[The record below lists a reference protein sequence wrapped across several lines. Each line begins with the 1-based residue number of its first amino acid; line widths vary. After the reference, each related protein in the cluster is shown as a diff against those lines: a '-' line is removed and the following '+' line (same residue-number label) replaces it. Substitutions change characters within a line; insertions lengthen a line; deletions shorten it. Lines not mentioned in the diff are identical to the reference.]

1 MSARD
6 KIDPESLPGLDALL
20 AAVPGGFGAFHDP
33 MERRARLATVL
44 AASAAGM
51 PANDRVVTTD
61 RVIPGPL
68 GAPDTQVRIYRPV
81 GVDGALPG
89 IVYIHGGGMST
100 GTIDGEDAIAA
111 MYCEQLQ
118 CVVVSL
124 EYRLA
129 PENPYPAQIEDCYA
143 GLQWTGLHADEI
155 GLDRERL
162 AVYGGSAG
170 GNLAIAMALLARD
183 RGTPNISFCMALYPM
198 VDDSSTLP
206 STQEI
211 TDIGVWDRG
220 TSIEAW
226 EWYLGGRPADG
237 YAAPLR
243 NPDLSDFP
251 PTYLDVGEVDLV
263 RDETLAFASRLLHAG
278 IPVELHVSPGSYHA
292 SEIFS
297 PGVEL
302 SDRIWALRIDAFKR
316 AFGK

>member
-6 KIDPESLPGLDALL
+6 KIDPASLPGLDALL
-20 AAVPGGFGAFHDP
+20 TAVPGGFGATHDP
-33 MERRARLATVL
+33 IERRALLAAVL
-44 AASAAGM
+44 AASAEGM
-51 PANDRVVTTD
+51 PANNNVVTAD
-61 RVIPGPL
+61 HDIPGPA
-68 GAPDTQVRIYRPV
+68 GAPDTRVRVYRPAEV
-81 GVDGALPG
+81 EGVLPG

-124 EYRLA
+124 EYRLT

-143 GLQWTGLHADEI
+143 GLTWADQEADEI
-155 GLDRERL
+155 GLDRDRI

-183 RGTPNISFCMALYPM
+183 RGTPKVSFCMALYPM
-198 VDDSSTLP
+198 VDDTNTFP
-206 STQEI
+206 STNEV

-220 TSIEAW
+220 TSVEAW
-226 EWYLGGRPADG
+226 QWYLGGQAADG

-243 NPDLSDFP
+243 NPDLSGFP

-263 RDETLAFASRLLHAG
+263 RDETIAFASRLLHAG
-278 IPVELHVSPGSYHA
+278 VPVELHVSPGSYHA

-302 SDRIWALRIDAFKR
+302 SDRIWALRMGALSR
-316 AFGK
+316 AFGQ